1 MFYTCSPNCTNPL
14 HQHAPA
20 RAAAATVAS
29 TTATLS
35 TPVARTRAG
44 KSKVVDLHCHYLNPV
59 VNAKTAHLDLG
70 KYDPTT
76 VFADEL
82 TRETNVKQMK
92 TRAPK
97 LTGVT
102 ERLQDM
108 DRMGVDIQAIC
119 PAPYQFFYWTEAD
132 YGAELA
138 REVNE
143 GIAQIAADRPDRFVG
158 MGSVPLQ
165 DSQLAIR
172 ELNHCVKNLGMRGI
186 EICTNVNGKNLTDPS
201 LKLDKFFARAEELG
215 VVIFMHP
222 LGYTQ
227 ADRLTHHYFNNVIGN
242 PLDSTVAVSHLIFDG
257 VLQRYPQLKFV
268 AAHGG
273 GFIAHYWARMDHAWR
288 ARPDCRTIIK
298 DPPSSYLEKFY
309 FDTITFDPEMLKRLI
324 ERFGAD
330 HVVLGT
336 DYPYDMGEEDPL
348 GLVAQVKKLSRADR
362 QLIEGG
368 NAARLLQ
375 IKH

>member
-1 MFYTCSPNCTNPL
+1 VFYTCSPDCTDPL
-14 HQHAPA
+14 HKHGAA
-20 RAAAATVAS
+20 RSAAATVAS
-29 TTATLS
+29 TTARTS
-35 TPVARTRAG
+35 RPVAKTRSG
-44 KSKVVDLHCHYLNPV
+44 KSRVVDLHCHYLNPAV
-59 VNAKTAHLDLG
+59 GAKTAHHNLG
-70 KYDPTT
+70 QYDPTEI
-76 VFADEL
+76 FADAL

-102 ERLQDM
+102 ERLKDM

-119 PAPYQFFYWTEAD
+119 PAPYQFFYWAEAA

-165 DSQLAIR
+165 DAQLAIR
-172 ELNHCVKNLGMRGI
+172 ELNYCVKKLGMRGI

-201 LKLDKFFARAEELG
+201 LKLDKFFARCEELG
-215 VVIFMHP
+215 VLIFMHP

-257 VLQRYPQLKFV
+257 VMARYPKLKFLV
-268 AAHGG
+268 AHGG

-288 ARPDCRTIIK
+288 ARPDCRTVIK
-298 DPPSSYLEKFY
+298 QPPSSFLEKFH

-324 ERFGAD
+324 DRFGAD

-348 GLVAQVKKLSRADR
+348 GLIAQVKRLPRASRE
-362 QLIEGG
+362 LIQGG
-368 NAARLLQ
+368 NAARLLN
-375 IKH
+375 IK

>member
-1 MFYTCSPNCTNPL
+1 MFYTCSPTCTNPL
-14 HQHAPA
+14 HKHGAPLS
-20 RAAAATVAS
+20 AAATKAS
-29 TTATLS
+29 TTAKLS
-35 TPVARTRAG
+35 RPVAKSRTG

-59 VNAKTAHLDLG
+59 VNAKTAHLNPAQ
-70 KYDPTT
+70 YDPTT
-76 VFADEL
+76 VFADAL

-108 DRMGVDIQAIC
+108 DRMGVDIQAVC
-119 PAPYQFFYWTEAD
+119 PAPYHFFYWTEAG

-165 DSQLAIR
+165 DAQLAIR

-201 LKLDKFFARAEELG
+201 LKLDKFFARCEELG

-222 LGYTQ
+222 LG
-227 ADRLTHHYFNNVIGN
+227 LHPG
-242 PLDSTVAVSHLIFDG
+242 
-257 VLQRYPQLKFV
+257 
-268 AAHGG
+268 
-273 GFIAHYWARMDHAWR
+273 
-288 ARPDCRTIIK
+288 
-298 DPPSSYLEKFY
+298 
-309 FDTITFDPEMLKRLI
+309 
-324 ERFGAD
+324 
-330 HVVLGT
+330 
-336 DYPYDMGEEDPL
+336 
-348 GLVAQVKKLSRADR
+348 
-362 QLIEGG
+362 
-368 NAARLLQ
+368 
-375 IKH
+375 